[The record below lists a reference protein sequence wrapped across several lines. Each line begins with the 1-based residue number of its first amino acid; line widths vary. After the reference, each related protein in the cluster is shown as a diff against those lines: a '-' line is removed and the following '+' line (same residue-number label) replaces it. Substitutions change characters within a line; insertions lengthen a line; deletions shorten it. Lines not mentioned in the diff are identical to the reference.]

1 MNLQQMEYIVALDKY
16 RHFVLAAEA
25 CGVTQPTL
33 SAMIQKLEEELD
45 VKIFSRDRK
54 NIAPTAIGEKIIRQ
68 AQIALNES
76 QRIKELVSDETG
88 TMKGSLRIGILPTIA
103 PYLVPDFIHH
113 FREAHPD
120 VDLFIDEKEN
130 ASLVRELRFGN
141 IDIAIST
148 LPEDREGI
156 LEIPVYI
163 EKFVAY
169 FSSACS
175 QAQKIIASGSLPA
188 EHMSLWQDLCL
199 QHSFEIKHLAIEGGS
214 NRFESVRNA
223 LETIKDSKGL
233 VAIHDGAR
241 PLVTKELIQ
250 KGFETAEMCGTAIP
264 AVPVTDSIRQLDR
277 QGSHTVNRESF
288 VAVQTPQ
295 IFNLEILQKAYT
307 ADYSPMFTDD
317 ASVVEFNGQSVTLY
331 DGSSENIKITR
342 PIDLKIAET
351 ILIDRK

>member
-76 QRIKELVSDETG
+76 QRIKELVSD
-88 TMKGSLRIGILPTIA
+88 
-103 PYLVPDFIHH
+103 FIHH
-113 FREAHPD
+113 FRSAHPD

-169 FSSACS
+169 FSSGCS
-175 QAQKIIASGSLPA
+175 QAQKIIASGNLPA
-188 EHMSLWQDLCL
+188 EHMWILKEGHCVPNGAMNFCKNKDIGNHIYEAGSIETLVRIVDRNGGYTIIPELHIPFLSDAQKENVVHLNVNPPAQRCISIL
-199 QHSFEIKHLAIEGGS
+199 IKDDFIRERA
-214 NRFESVRNA
+214 VNA
-223 LETIKDSKGL
+223 VLETLKSIIPSYMMEERLRKHKIKL
-233 VAIHDGAR
+233 R
-241 PLVTKELIQ
+241 
-250 KGFETAEMCGTAIP
+250 
-264 AVPVTDSIRQLDR
+264 
-277 QGSHTVNRESF
+277 
-288 VAVQTPQ
+288 
-295 IFNLEILQKAYT
+295 
-307 ADYSPMFTDD
+307 
-317 ASVVEFNGQSVTLY
+317 
-331 DGSSENIKITR
+331 
-342 PIDLKIAET
+342 
-351 ILIDRK
+351 

>member
-54 NIAPTAIGEKIIRQ
+54 NVAPTAIGQKIIRQ

-88 TMKGSLRIGILPTIA
+88 TMTGSLRIGILPTIA

-113 FREAHPD
+113 FRDVHPD
-120 VDLFIDEKEN
+120 VNLSIDEKEN

-141 IDIAIST
+141 IDIAVST

-169 FSSACS
+169 FSSECS
-175 QAQKIIASGSLPA
+175 QAQKIIASRSLPA
-188 EHMSLWQDLCL
+188 EQMWILKEGHCVPNGSMNFCKNKDIGNHIYEAGSIETLVRIVDRNGGYTIIPELHIPFLSDTQKENVVHLNVNPPAQRCVSIL
-199 QHSFEIKHLAIEGGS
+199 IKDDFIRERA
-214 NRFESVRNA
+214 VNA
-223 LETIKDSKGL
+223 VLETLKSIIPDYMMEERLMKHKIKL
-233 VAIHDGAR
+233 R
-241 PLVTKELIQ
+241 
-250 KGFETAEMCGTAIP
+250 
-264 AVPVTDSIRQLDR
+264 
-277 QGSHTVNRESF
+277 
-288 VAVQTPQ
+288 
-295 IFNLEILQKAYT
+295 
-307 ADYSPMFTDD
+307 
-317 ASVVEFNGQSVTLY
+317 
-331 DGSSENIKITR
+331 
-342 PIDLKIAET
+342 
-351 ILIDRK
+351 